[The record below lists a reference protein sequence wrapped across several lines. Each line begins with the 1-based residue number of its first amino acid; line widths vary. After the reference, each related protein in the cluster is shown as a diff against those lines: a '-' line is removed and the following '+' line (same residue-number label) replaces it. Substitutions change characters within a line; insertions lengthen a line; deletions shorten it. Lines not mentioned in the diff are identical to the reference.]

1 MTTVMNLSNG
11 SKQEYTCSPTDA
23 VVAAHA
29 QSLGDWNTWDYAT
42 KYSFMLETGPD
53 TVLCGNFSAFIDGR
67 QF

>member
-11 SKQEYTCSPTDA
+11 SKQEYSCSPADA

-29 QSLGDWNTWDYAT
+29 QSLGDWNTWDYAA
-42 KYSFMLETGPD
+42 KYAFMLETGL
-53 TVLCGNFSAFIDGR
+53 VSIICGNFSAFIDGR